1 LQEKFH
7 GTGLGLPLCRN
18 LAALLGGRVWVES
31 ELGQGSTFYTSIP
44 RIYRGEGDMSIESE
58 ETAEQEFHRPPVLLV
73 NANPEAFNRL
83 ETQFRKSEFQL
94 IQATSMSGAMEW
106 LDRHLPEGIIFDSRL
121 DPDLHTAFFE
131 LLQAKQAESNRPI
144 AMIRTVGEEYTISA
158 GNTSDGAILNEL
170 RRLTGREKPLKLL
183 LVDDNDVSRY
193 ILRELLDRPWLSLIE
208 AHNGREAI
216 DMAMEEDP
224 DGVILDLVM
233 PEQTGFEVLEEL
245 RTQEKTRN
253 LPVIICTSKPL
264 SDHEKMRLNVLGAG
278 LISKADVASTLKPE
292 RLLKLLAEAGITP
305 PSHS

>member
-1 LQEKFH
+1 
-7 GTGLGLPLCRN
+7 
-18 LAALLGGRVWVES
+18 
-31 ELGQGSTFYTSIP
+31 
-44 RIYRGEGDMSIESE
+44 
-58 ETAEQEFHRPPVLLV
+58 
-73 NANPEAFNRL
+73 
-83 ETQFRKSEFQL
+83 
-94 IQATSMSGAMEW
+94 MEW
-106 LDRHLPEGIIFDSRL
+106 LDRHLPEAIIYDSGL

-131 LLQAKQAESNRPI
+131 LIQAKQAESNRTI

-158 GNTSDGAILNEL
+158 GNTADGAVGRGQDAKDAAILNEL

-216 DMAMEEDP
+216 DMALQEDP

-233 PEQTGFEVLEEL
+233 PEKTGFEVLEKL

-264 SDHEKMRLNVLGAG
+264 SDQEKMRLECAG
-278 LISKADVASTLKPE
+278 SRPHFKS
-292 RLLKLLAEAGITP
+292 
-305 PSHS
+305 